1 MATPKRQL
9 PLNYGDT
16 FMKTWCKISIRRAFV
31 TFIGALLLVGTW
43 YPTLALATCNVTSN
57 GSGSV
62 GRITKFTP
70 SSCSIGNSVITES
83 SGKIGIGTTAPA
95 ATLDVHGGGVI
106 RGATGIGAPASGGFE
121 FEVSAPNQIGLSV
134 EGPASGVGAGLQL
147 ITTGSG
153 GLDWEILDT
162 GSNSAQGAD
171 KLNIRNVNEGH
182 DVFTIRGVDG
192 AIGINATNP
201 GAFQLDV
208 VTLGGNGG
216 ISVSAA
222 ASTAIAA
229 NNSNGDAI
237 LATNDSLA
245 STLGVQ
251 NSTTNTT
258 AALADFLAP
267 NTTRLTSS
275 ENGCVIDTLG
285 DLTCTGTI
293 SGGTPI
299 ASASPLS
306 TPHNRLASAESK
318 GQYVKLSSLEA
329 ASQWSEDFG
338 SARLV
343 HGVASVALDPDFA
356 RTLGAGGAYHVFFT
370 PKADCKGLYVARE
383 TSAGFEV
390 YELGGG
396 RSTLEF
402 DYRVVGRH
410 KLYRPIRASTG
421 ADLAKAAVSSQPA
434 S

>member
-1 MATPKRQL
+1 
-9 PLNYGDT
+9 
-16 FMKTWCKISIRRAFV
+16 MKTWCKISIRRAFV
-31 TFIGALLLVGTW
+31 TFTGALLLVGTW
-43 YPTLALATCNVTSN
+43 YPTLALAICNVTSN

-95 ATLDVHGGGVI
+95 ATLDVNGGGVI
-106 RGATGIGAPASGGFE
+106 RGATGIGTPASGGFE
-121 FEVSAPNQIGLSV
+121 FQVTAPNQIGLLV
-134 EGPASGVGAGLQL
+134 EGPASGVGAGIQL
-147 ITTGSG
+147 KTTGSG
-153 GLDWEILDT
+153 GLQWELLDT

-192 AIGINATNP
+192 AIGINSTNP

-222 ASTAIAA
+222 ASTAISA

-237 LATNDSLA
+237 LATNNSPA

-251 NSTTNTT
+251 NSTTDTT
-258 AALADFLAP
+258 AAIADFLAP
-267 NTTRLTSS
+267 NTTPHPTLS

-285 DLTCTGTI
+285 NLTCTGNIVANTA
-293 SGGTPI
+293 I

-306 TPHNRLASAESK
+306 APRDRLASAKPK
-318 GQYVKLSSLEA
+318 GKYVKLSSMEA

-343 HGVASVALDPDFA
+343 HGIANVALDPDFA

-370 PKADCKGLYVARE
+370 PEADCKGLYVARE
-383 TSAGFEV
+383 TSTGFEV
-390 YELGGG
+390 HELGGG

-402 DYRVVGRH
+402 DYRIVGHH

-421 ADLAKAAVSSQPA
+421 ANLAKAAVSSQPA